1 MSHIEF
7 LGPPGA
13 GKSTI
18 FSELTNSDR
27 FYGGTEQDAVRRIF
41 LQKAG
46 LKYRLPYRITP
57 AAICNFFEDAFMEYR
72 FGQTAL
78 EDFVRTHP
86 DFIKTVAQAM
96 ESVSHEPERVFSL
109 CRRSAERYQLGASTV
124 SSEETLC
131 LDESFAQ
138 RAFTILWREPDES
151 FSLQQYFDAVP
162 TPELV
167 VYVDAPTQVCLERQ
181 KQRGR
186 MTVAKDWET
195 DELDIVQAKAQEL
208 CSKVSDYLD
217 SETNVVT
224 VENTDTL
231 QKGVEQITSEI
242 SKP

>member
-1 MSHIEF
+1 
-7 LGPPGA
+7 
-13 GKSTI
+13 
-18 FSELTNSDR
+18 
-27 FYGGTEQDAVRRIF
+27 
-41 LQKAG
+41 
-46 LKYRLPYRITP
+46 
-57 AAICNFFEDAFMEYR
+57 MEYR

-78 EDFVRTHP
+78 EDFVRTNP
-86 DFIKTVAQAM
+86 AFIKTVAQAM
-96 ESVSHEPERVFSL
+96 DSVSHEPERVFSL

-124 SSEETLC
+124 SPEETLC

-186 MTVAKDWET
+186 MTVAKEWET
-195 DELDIVQAKAQEL
+195 DELDIVQAKAKEL
-208 CSKVSDYLD
+208 CSDVKNYLD
-217 SETNVVT
+217 SETEVLT
-224 VENTDTL
+224 IENTDTL